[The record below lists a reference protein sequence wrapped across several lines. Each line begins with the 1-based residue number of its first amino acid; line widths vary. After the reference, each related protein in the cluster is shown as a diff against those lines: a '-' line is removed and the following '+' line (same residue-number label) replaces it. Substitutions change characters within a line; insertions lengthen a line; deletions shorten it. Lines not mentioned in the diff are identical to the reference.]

1 MDRSIAE
8 RKRSRSR
15 NPRRAQDSLSG
26 QLAKGALLGAAGKVF
41 ARQGFAATTVE
52 DILEEAGIA
61 RRTFYKHFANKED
74 VLAAIYEV
82 ATRDLL
88 AQMRS
93 AASSGTT
100 PVDAIRRGLDV
111 YLDHHAAT
119 GRLVGVLQRQAIR
132 DDSPLAPQRQRFRDE
147 LVTLLDDAVR
157 ATTGERNDRMLYAAL
172 ISALEGTSLEILSQ
186 GAGPTEVARVKRV
199 MHLLLDRALLLDG
212 RPR

>member
-1 MDRSIAE
+1 
-8 RKRSRSR
+8 
-15 NPRRAQDSLSG
+15 LSA
-26 QLAKGALLGAAGKVF
+26 QLAKGGLLGAAGKVF

-93 AASSGTT
+93 AGSSGTT

-111 YLDHHAAT
+111 YLDHHAAN
-119 GRLVGVLQRQAIR
+119 GRLVGVLVRQAIR